1 MEMAGNLQYS
11 EIQVNSRTPG
21 LRLPIQA
28 ETVAALRNDTS
39 ANSLLLCLQLHS
51 LLAVESGR
59 QQQGLLCWDMGGGGG
74 KEQETPQRG
83 QGGQEMMMSQEG
95 ICLSHMCVC
104 EQSGQQ

>member
-59 QQQGLLCWDMGGGGG
+59 QQQGLLCWDMGGGGERAG
-74 KEQETPQRG
+74 DAPEGARG
-83 QGGQEMMMSQEG
+83 TRNDDESRGHMSVA
-95 ICLSHMCVC
+95 HVC
-104 EQSGQQ
+104 M